1 VLTFD
6 TLTVMA
12 GEEKRQHGPEKAH
25 HLYAQAL
32 ELCERKLGELGWKH
46 LAQGLANKA
55 CCLGGMGPQEAMPA
69 RELMDR
75 ALKLYEANIEKMDSS
90 SYYSWVTLRCN
101 KASLLSQTHPDL
113 TGVIGVAGYFRF
125 WNRDIIAIKEYQE
138 TLKLFK
144 YFPHQRLEETCR
156 INLNNLDVPQPELDH
171 RLFNSECPICMEP
184 LGESKFIL
192 KCRHAYHRNCLSPC
206 RDCPLC
212 RS

>member
-1 VLTFD
+1 
-6 TLTVMA
+6 
-12 GEEKRQHGPEKAH
+12 
-25 HLYAQAL
+25 
-32 ELCERKLGELGWKH
+32 
-46 LAQGLANKA
+46 
-55 CCLGGMGPQEAMPA
+55 
-69 RELMDR
+69 
-75 ALKLYEANIEKMDSS
+75 MDSP

-113 TGVIGVAGYFRF
+113 
-125 WNRDIIAIKEYQE
+125 AIKEYQE

-212 RS
+212 RSWRSCCFLWTKNRSGQLSTGGKTSGQDDEVLKLKKPN